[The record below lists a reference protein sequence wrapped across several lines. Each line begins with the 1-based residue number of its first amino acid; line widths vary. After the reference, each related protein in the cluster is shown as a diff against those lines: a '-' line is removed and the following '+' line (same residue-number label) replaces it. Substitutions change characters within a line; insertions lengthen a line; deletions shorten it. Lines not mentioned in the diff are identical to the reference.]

1 MVLPLRMTM
10 MVAPGSSGL
19 NRPMAKFSI
28 AAAAVESS
36 DGFAIGAAS
45 CAVAKT
51 GNRVD
56 NSKAMASAMLTI
68 VERVDEGN
76 MAALVLG
83 KV

>member
-1 MVLPLRMTM
+1 
-10 MVAPGSSGL
+10 
-19 NRPMAKFSI
+19 
-28 AAAAVESS
+28 
-36 DGFAIGAAS
+36 
-45 CAVAKT
+45 VAKT